1 MIAEK
6 YFMMH
11 TLKIFFIIHQMGK
24 NICLIM
30 YLHMICSIF
39 VAKQDMKDMQP
50 PRNRNMITNALLVKT
65 DLRVPM

>member
-1 MIAEK
+1 
-6 YFMMH
+6 MH
-11 TLKIFFIIHQMGK
+11 TLKILFIIHQMGRNT